1 MVEGVAENHGEPMRK
16 MILCLALAFLSL
28 KPQLAWCQNTVFLTP
43 ADAIKLIFQ
52 NSKEVIK
59 EDHAITPAIQEE
71 ARKLLGYELP
81 KANYPFFVGKTD
93 GKIDGYAVIDDE
105 VGKVMP
111 ITFITRINPDGKV
124 SQVEIMVYRESHGGE
139 VATKRF
145 LNQFKEKSF
154 NEELRLD
161 KNVIHV
167 TGATLSSY
175 ALVKGV
181 RRDLVLYQIF
191 YGKK

>member
-1 MVEGVAENHGEPMRK
+1 MKKV
-16 MILCLALAFLSL
+16 ILLFFLALLFLPKLSF
-28 KPQLAWCQNTVFLTP
+28 AQNTVFLTP
-43 ADAIKLIFQ
+43 TDAIKLIFKD
-52 NSKEVIK
+52 SKEVVK
-59 EDHAITPAIQEE
+59 EDHLITPAIQEE
-71 ARKLLGYELP
+71 AKKLLGYDLP
-81 KANYPFFVGKTD
+81 KGNYPFFVGKTD
-93 GKIDGYAVIDDE
+93 GKIDGYAMIDEE

-124 SQVEIMVYRESHGGE
+124 YQVEIMVYRESHGGE

-181 RRDLVLYQIF
+181 RRALVLYQLF